1 MYNLSMTLSE
11 ELSWRGFYEQ
21 STYKDLKEIDQGS
34 INFYWGVDPSS
45 DSMTIGNLA
54 TAILVMHFIKAGHKA
69 VLLVGGATGLIG
81 DPDGKKIERQLISE
95 QTLESNK
102 QAITNQYWSLF
113 KDLPFEIVDNYDWFK
128 DMTYLK
134 FLRDV
139 GKHVPMR
146 QMMAREFIQ
155 TRLSEQGGGIS
166 YAEFSYVLIQAYD
179 FLTLYRNKNVTLQI
193 AGSDQWGNSIAGVEL
208 IRRIDSATANVWT
221 SPLIVDPLTG
231 QKFGKT
237 EDGAIWLDPNKTSPT
252 AFYQFWIN
260 VDDQRIEKYLKIY
273 TFLSKEEI
281 DKIISDHQIDQA
293 KRMAQKTLARQVTTL
308 VHGQSST
315 EEAIAVTAYLT
326 GEKDISEAS
335 ENELNTIRAEI
346 PSAKFVQGQGLINTL
361 VYSSLAKSNSE
372 AKSLID
378 SGAIYINDKKVS
390 NNQLDVSDF
399 KNGRIL
405 IRRGKAFKDS
415 ALIEL

>member
-1 MYNLSMTLSE
+1 MTLSE